1 MPRATPNYNLYV
13 LKPNLVREWHP
24 TKNGRLRP
32 FDITPG
38 SGKKVWWIC
47 KRGHEWEAVVYSRSR
62 GSGCPYCNQPSAAD
76 NSSLALSNSSLIM
89 EWHPTANGD
98 ITPRDVTGAYP
109 EKVWWLCSEGHEW
122 QATLKSRLKGK
133 GCPVCQKGLVK
144 NKLHDFR
151 IHSWLKKA
159 AEGHQPVSRITDIIF
174 ELDSDDAEIDKD
186 FRKSRRFKSQ
196 GTAIIEIP
204 FSGHWLYAQIRNFSH
219 AGMYV
224 ETEVAIN
231 PGTKIIIKFDRP
243 FFSAE
248 QKSYTSII
256 QWCKRLDDGYQ
267 SFSQYGLGV
276 KFI

>member
-122 QATLKSRLKGK
+122 QATLKALQRGARMASHTQKQTERQGLSCLSERPGK
-133 GCPVCQKGLVK
+133 K
-144 NKLHDFR
+144 
-151 IHSWLKKA
+151 
-159 AEGHQPVSRITDIIF
+159 
-174 ELDSDDAEIDKD
+174 
-186 FRKSRRFKSQ
+186 
-196 GTAIIEIP
+196 
-204 FSGHWLYAQIRNFSH
+204 
-219 AGMYV
+219 
-224 ETEVAIN
+224 
-231 PGTKIIIKFDRP
+231 
-243 FFSAE
+243 
-248 QKSYTSII
+248 
-256 QWCKRLDDGYQ
+256 
-267 SFSQYGLGV
+267 
-276 KFI
+276 